1 MSLQEDKIN
10 KEIKSLI
17 NIRGLIQSC
26 DAVSIIRQKD
36 NLQHFIFNKDDFSDF
51 DKDIID
57 CMVAG
62 LSEKVRNLLEKRK
75 TIREEQQNDGHSQSN

>member
-17 NIRGLIQSC
+17 NIRRLIQSC

-36 NLQHFIFNKDDFSDF
+36 NLQHFLFNKDDFSDF
-51 DKDIID
+51 DRVVIV
-57 CMVAG
+57 CMMSG
-62 LSEKVRNLLEKRK
+62 INEKIEKLIAERDK
-75 TIREEQQNDGHSQSN
+75 IREG